1 MRQIRQNDSAFYCL
15 VDLDWRACIWWLPPV
30 VALVFIANYLGH
42 IAKSVEK
49 GLTVPPNAIKVEYR
63 CPHHD
68 KAKMPSAFREPLPDF
83 AEELDKMLA
92 RRKRP

>member
-49 GLTVPPNAIKVEYR
+49 GLTVPPNAIRVIYV

-68 KAKMPSAFREPLPDF
+68 KPNAFREPLPDL
-83 AEELDKMLA
+83 AWELDKLLV
-92 RRKRP
+92 RKEKKVKR